1 MDDVIS
7 AYISLIAKLEEE
19 MEEIRQ
25 CMQGDL
31 LEKYIMILKNEREK
45 IQQMLKTLM

>member
-1 MDDVIS
+1 MDEVIS
-7 AYISLIAKLEEE
+7 AYISLLAKLEEE

-25 CMQGDL
+25 CLQGDL
-31 LEKYIMILKNEREK
+31 LEKYQIILKSETKK